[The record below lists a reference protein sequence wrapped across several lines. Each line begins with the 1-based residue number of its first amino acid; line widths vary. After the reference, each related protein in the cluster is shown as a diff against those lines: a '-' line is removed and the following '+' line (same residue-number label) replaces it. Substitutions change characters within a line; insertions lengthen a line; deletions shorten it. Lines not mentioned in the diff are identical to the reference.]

1 MKGTI
6 RFFTGVI
13 LTVCAASSIDSAMT
27 IKELLT
33 LLFVAI
39 IALTITFSG
48 VNAIN
53 KQMFKNW

>member
-6 RFFTGVI
+6 RFFTGFI
-13 LTVCAASSIDSAMT
+13 LTVLVASSIESAMT
-27 IKELLT
+27 IKELLILT
-33 LLFVAI
+33 FVAL

-53 KQMFKNW
+53 KELFKDW